1 MKKLK
6 KTIPFAKRKKD
17 TVEVDAFNR
26 NKFIKEFV
34 DVIKNKNLTNEQ
46 KTEMLYN
53 HCLYNKNSPL
63 KVKKG

>member
-6 KTIPFAKRKKD
+6 KTTPFAKRKKD
-17 TVEVDAFNR
+17 TVEVDAFNKK
-26 NKFIKEFV
+26 KFIKEFV